1 MSSKITGSNDATGSH
16 HGASAQQGTL
26 QTPQNENKLGT
37 SILLFVVCIAL
48 FFGAVYSLSFL
59 TLDNPWPMAVCIV
72 LFALAFWI
80 PQTVL
85 GRSDSAGEH

>member
-1 MSSKITGSNDATGSH
+1 MSSKINASSRDTTSNQDMVR
-16 HGASAQQGTL
+16 
-26 QTPQNENKLGT
+26 TPQNENNTAT
-37 SILLFVVCIAL
+37 SAVLFVVSFAL
-48 FFGAVYSLSFL
+48 FLGAIYSLSFL
-59 TLDNPWPMAVCIV
+59 SLDNPWPMAVCLV

>member
-1 MSSKITGSNDATGSH
+1 MSSKISGSSEGSTSH
-16 HGASAQQGTL
+16 EGFV

-37 SILLFVVCIAL
+37 SIVLFAVMIAL
-48 FFGAVYSLSFL
+48 FFGAIYSLSFL
-59 TLDNPWPMAVCIV
+59 TLDNPWPMAVCLG

-80 PQTVL
+80 PQSIL

>member
-1 MSSKITGSNDATGSH
+1 MSSKITASSQGPSSH
-16 HGASAQQGTL
+16 AGTI

-37 SILLFVVCIAL
+37 SILLFVAMIAL
-48 FFGAVYSLSFL
+48 FLGAVYSLSFL

-80 PQTVL
+80 PQTIL